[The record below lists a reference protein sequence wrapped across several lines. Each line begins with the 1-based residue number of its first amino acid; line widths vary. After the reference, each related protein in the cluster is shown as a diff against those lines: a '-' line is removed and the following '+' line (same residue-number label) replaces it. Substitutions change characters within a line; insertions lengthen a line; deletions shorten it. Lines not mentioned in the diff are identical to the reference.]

1 MGAKTSLR
9 QWFDSFGGI
18 TTAVAVCA
26 LGRAL
31 DFATT
36 WVALGR
42 GCAVEYQPLAMHVFH
57 ALGRNAGM
65 ITYESLITTPAIFLG
80 CRLVT
85 RNFCIGSSRQPEKT
99 ILRKR
104 MFFVSIGIISVI
116 VATFNARYL
125 M

>member
-1 MGAKTSLR
+1 MGARTNLR
-9 QWFDSFGGI
+9 QWFDRFGGI

-57 ALGRNAGM
+57 VLGRTAGM

-80 CRLVT
+80 CRLAT
-85 RNFCIGSSRQPEKT
+85 RNFRKRSSRQPVDT
-99 ILRKR
+99 TLGKR
-104 MFFVSIGIISVI
+104 MFFISVGVVSVI
-116 VATFNARYL
+116 VASFNAQYL
-125 M
+125 R

>member
-1 MGAKTSLR
+1 MGTETSLR
-9 QWFDSFGGI
+9 QQFDRFGGI

-57 ALGRNAGM
+57 ALGRDAGM

-80 CRLVT
+80 SRLAT
-85 RNFCIGSSRQPEKT
+85 RNFRNRSSRQPVET
-99 ILRKR
+99 TLGKR
-104 MFFVSIGIISVI
+104 MFFISIGVVSVI
-116 VATFNARYL
+116 VATFNAQYL
-125 M
+125 R